1 MVFVAYTYGIP
12 RGPLANADTRMALT
26 RAIVEG
32 HTLAIDRYAAGLSD
46 RSAYHG
52 HYYTDKT
59 PEVSFLAVPVY
70 AALRVVLPAD
80 FFGPMLF
87 FMVRYLVTAVVISLP
102 AALFVVLL
110 WRFLLPILGRRRAT
124 ILALGYGL
132 GTMAWAT
139 SALLFSHALA
149 ASALF
154 GAFMLLYPV
163 ALGRRAVTWQHW
175 GAAGA
180 LCGTA
185 TACEYPA
192 GLVAVLLL
200 AFAVHT
206 AGRYGWRRALPA
218 GAAFIAAMALGLAPV
233 ALYNRA
239 VYGSPLSQ
247 GYAHLGGQ
255 AQFIHGMAHGVEGV
269 GVPSLSALW
278 GITFSPYRGIF
289 VLSPFL
295 LLAVP
300 GLVAMWR
307 RREHQSSALLC
318 LAAVAAMLLF
328 NSAYYFWDGGVSLGP
343 RHASPALPFLVFPV
357 ALALRQRPWRRM
369 GGWLIGVSVAI
380 VSLCCLTVTIF
391 LPGIPNPIVN
401 LALAHLLKG
410 PAPNNWGMFFGLT
423 GELSFLPLL
432 MVEAALAYGLWRQTR
447 PTRRRVRE
455 LAPSPAERAA

>member
-1 MVFVAYTYGIP
+1 MVFVAYTYVIP

-32 HTLAIDRYAAGLSD
+32 HTLVIDRYAAGLTD

-70 AALRVVLPAD
+70 AALRAVLPAD
-80 FFGPMLF
+80 FFGPTLF

-110 WRFLLPILGRRRAT
+110 WRFLLPLLGRRRGAL
-124 ILALGYGL
+124 LALGYGL

-149 ASALF
+149 ASAVF
-154 GAFMLLYPV
+154 GAFMLLYPA
-163 ALGRRAVTWQHW
+163 ALGRRGVTWQRW

-180 LCGTA
+180 LCGAA

-192 GLVAVLLL
+192 GLVAGLLL
-200 AFAVHT
+200 IFAAHT

-218 GAAFIAAMALGLAPV
+218 GATFAAAMALGLAPV
-233 ALYNRA
+233 ALYNWA

-269 GVPSLSALW
+269 GTPSLGALW
-278 GITFSPYRGIF
+278 GITFSPYRGLF

-295 LLAVP
+295 LLAAP
-300 GLVAMWR
+300 GLMAMWR
-307 RREHQSSALLC
+307 RAHRSSALLC
-318 LAAVAAMLLF
+318 VAAVAAILLF

-343 RHASPALPFLVFPV
+343 RHASPALPFLLFPV
-357 ALALRQRPWRRM
+357 AFALRRRPWRRM

-391 LPGIPNPIVN
+391 LPGVPNPIVN
-401 LALAHLLKG
+401 LALAHLLRG
-410 PAPNNWGMFFGLT
+410 PAPNNWGMFFGLP

-432 MVEAALAYGLWRQTR
+432 LVEAALAGGLWCQTR
-447 PTRRRVRE
+447 TARRSVRE
-455 LAPSPAERAA
+455 PVPSPAQRAA